1 MRVKFTS
8 FAVGSDAGL
17 REDGSQGHYTKNAG
31 EEGRVGGDDVRE
43 RQGVCGGVCRPNA
56 DSCRPWRGLYF
67 LSVMG
72 ALGGF
77 CAEEGC
83 DLACVLT
90 ETLVAECRTNF
101 REAEME

>member
-1 MRVKFTS
+1 MGVKVITPRMQ
-8 FAVGSDAGL
+8 V
-17 REDGSQGHYTKNAG
+17 RRG
-31 EEGRVGGDDVRE
+31 ELEEMMSE
-43 RQGVCGGVCRPNA
+43 RGKGCVGGVCRPNA

-83 DLACVLT
+83 DLACVLR